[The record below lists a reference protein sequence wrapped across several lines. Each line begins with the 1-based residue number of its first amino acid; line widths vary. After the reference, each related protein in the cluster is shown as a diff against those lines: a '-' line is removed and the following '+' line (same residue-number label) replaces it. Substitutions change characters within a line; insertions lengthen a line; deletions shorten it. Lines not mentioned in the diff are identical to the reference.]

1 MRRSGN
7 LFHTRIAGRS
17 IGRSIYGLAVA
28 ALCLFLAACASMP
41 PLGNT
46 TEAENRLASGDKI
59 RVQVYEHPEFSG
71 DFVIAADGS
80 ISVPTAGAV
89 ALAGKDLRQAETEV
103 ALKLKQE
110 LNKPQVSIN
119 MLEYRPIYVLGQV
132 TQPGQYPF
140 MSGMKVLNA
149 IALARGYTYRA
160 DPSRITVIRGDDA
173 NARPMKAT
181 EADSLQPGDTIKVL
195 ESWF

>member
-1 MRRSGN
+1 MRRPGKLLLKIVAQVFSG
-7 LFHTRIAGRS
+7 RIVGGIA
-17 IGRSIYGLAVA
+17 IPAI
-28 ALCLFLAACASMP
+28 CLLLAACAPMP
-41 PLGNT
+41 SLTQSTAGET
-46 TEAENRLASGDKI
+46 LLASGDKV

-89 ALAGKDLRQAETEV
+89 SLAGKSLRQAEAEV
-103 ALKLKQE
+103 GQKLKQE
-110 LNKPQVSIN
+110 LNRPQVSIN

-173 NARPMKAT
+173 NARPLKAT
-181 EADSLQPGDTIKVL
+181 EADTLQPGDTVKVL

>member
-1 MRRSGN
+1 MRPSGN
-7 LFHTRIAGRS
+7 LLHMRIAGRS
-17 IGRSIYGLAVA
+17 IGGSVHAMVMAVF
-28 ALCLFLAACASMP
+28 CLLLFACSSMP
-41 PLGNT
+41 PLNNA
-46 TEAENRLASGDKI
+46 TEAESRLASGDKI

-71 DFVIAADGS
+71 DFVLAADGS

-89 ALAGKDLRQAETEV
+89 SLAGKSLRQAETEV
-103 ALKLKQE
+103 AQKLKQE